1 MEGAVGV
8 FERIKRA
15 ETQSREMAEQLGVD
29 LHHSPEI
36 TPGLE
41 AANMRRR
48 IFRCAWCA
56 YHDDCEKRLEGGGLT
71 EAPEY
76 CRNKAEFDWAAR
88 ISAL

>member
-1 MEGAVGV
+1 MGV
-8 FERIKRA
+8 FDRIRRA
-15 ETQSREMAEQLGVD
+15 ETQSREMAAQLGVD
-29 LHHSPEI
+29 LNAAPDL

-56 YHDDCEKRLEGGGLT
+56 HHDDCEKRLEHGGLT

-76 CRNKAEFDWAAR
+76 CRNKAEFDWAAKL
-88 ISAL
+88 SAL